1 MTVTSWAGLPS
12 CWEDAAVPSDDYVSP
27 LLLLTPWSSSPIPA
41 PSFSPLGLHQEPSPT
56 SSPISPPSQPFQLLG
71 PHQELLLPCSFS
83 YLASFTDLP
92 TVGSSRVTWSPITQL
107 LCRQPALIWS
117 PYFPHFFWKLHM
129 VRRLFEILV
138 PCVLIETRLQSFQ
151 QHPICIAQS
160 FLAYYWVSGSF
171 YLPLIYSIYGRRTT
185 LIEKQRRTCWNR
197 KQ

>member
-12 CWEDAAVPSDDYVSP
+12 CWEDAAVPSDDYVS
-27 LLLLTPWSSSPIPA
+27 LLLLLLIPWSSSPFPA
-41 PSFSPLGLHQEPSPT
+41 PSFSPLSLHQEPSPG
-56 SSPISPPSQPFQLLG
+56 SSPISPPSQPFKL
-71 PHQELLLPCSFS
+71 HQMLLLLLLHLSRLIHRLTHGWLFKSNLESHHTTPMS
-83 YLASFTDLP
+83 P
-92 TVGSSRVTWSPITQL
+92 TGLNLISISPPLFPTSSESW
-107 LCRQPALIWS
+107 
-117 PYFPHFFWKLHM
+117 M